1 MNLQDAADRLGVH
14 YQTAYRW
21 VREGRLTAVKV
32 HSSYEVTE
40 EELTR
45 FLARRAVPAGPPE
58 RVTVRSW
65 DVQRDRLF
73 DALVAGDELEARAI
87 VDRLH
92 ALSVPLLELCEELL
106 APAIAMVG
114 GAWHRGEVSIAVEHR
129 ATAIVE
135 RVLARVSTNPRGR
148 PRGTAVVV
156 APPGDMHSLPGAMAA
171 LVLRDDRW
179 KVHHLG
185 SNLPVSEIVDFSK
198 SVSADMVVLS
208 LTFQPIFQESSP
220 DDRSG
225 PYNGTGDVNGLVSL
239 LQGHGYRVLLGG
251 PGKTLSDLVAQAR
264 GTTIESDTDV
274 HNGTDSVE

>member
-21 VREGRLTAVKV
+21 VRDGRLTAVKV

-40 EELTR
+40 EELAR
-45 FLARRAVPAGPPE
+45 FLARRAVPSGPPE

-65 DVQRDRLF
+65 DVQRERLF
-73 DALVAGDELEARAI
+73 DALIAGEELEARAV

-92 ALSVPLLELCEELL
+92 ELRVPLLELCEELL

-114 GAWHRGEVSIAVEHR
+114 DAWHRGEVTIAVEHR

-148 PRGTAVVV
+148 PRGTVVVV
-156 APPGDMHSLPGAMAA
+156 APPGDMHSLPGSMAA

-198 SVSADMVVLS
+198 SVATDLVVLS
-208 LTFQPIFQESSP
+208 MTLQPQAESSG
-220 DDRSG
+220 DISN
-225 PYNGTGDVNGLVSL
+225 PYDGTGDVHGLVKL

-251 PGKTLSDLVAQAR
+251 PGQTLSDLVAQAR
-264 GTTIESDTDV
+264 GNSDT
-274 HNGTDSVE
+274 NDSDSA

>member
-32 HSSYEVTE
+32 HSTYEVTE
-40 EELTR
+40 EELDR

-65 DVQRDRLF
+65 DTQQERLYE
-73 DALVAGDELEARAI
+73 ALITGDELEARAV
-87 VDRLH
+87 VDRLYE
-92 ALSVPLLELCEELL
+92 LKVPLIELCEQLM
-106 APAIAMVG
+106 APAIRLVG
-114 GAWHRGEVSIAVEHR
+114 DAWHRGEVSVAVEHR

-156 APPGDMHSLPGAMAA
+156 AAPGDMHSLPGAMAA
-171 LVLRDDRW
+171 LALRDDRW

-185 SNLPVSEIVDFSK
+185 SQLPVDDLVDFAK
-198 SVSADMVVLS
+198 SIAADLIVLS
-208 LTFQPIFQESSP
+208 LTFQPEASASP
-220 DDRSG
+220 N
-225 PYNGTGDVNGLVSL
+225 PHNGTGDVHGLVSL
-239 LQGHGYRVLLGG
+239 LEGHGYKVLLGG
-251 PGKTLSDLVAQAR
+251 PGKTLTDLIAAAR
-264 GTTIESDTDV
+264 LTNDE
-274 HNGTDSVE
+274 